1 MYMQHISQ
9 SDSSLSKHKYN
20 LSHPTWLDG
29 QPQGAPYKNEAT
41 DLISLLSK
49 LYSTYSA
56 SWQQ

>member
-29 QPQGAPYKNEAT
+29 QPQGAPYKNEAR

-49 LYSTYSA
+49 LYST
-56 SWQQ
+56 